1 MRRFSWWSAVVL
13 LFFASAVSWAF
24 GVASQFT
31 VAATP
36 GSILPG
42 GQAAVITPISGQLT
56 LGDFATASPVED
68 SHGLALYQGQEIY
81 KVQLG
86 NAALSNH
93 LRLQF
98 LWENP
103 AYSRGILHHGWVEV
117 GLYYPNTTGPFV
129 TNGGTPVALDFSTL
143 TFLNSRQADTILQP
157 NLPDVSTFYVIVR
170 VVNSKFVAPPN
181 QAVTNATLQFYCQ
194 VLHA

>member
-1 MRRFSWWSAVVL
+1 MTDAEVLVVECGRPPVFCVRGEL
-13 LFFASAVSWAF
+13 
-24 GVASQFT
+24 GVRGGVT
-31 VAATP
+31 IH
-36 GSILPG
+36 GRLP
-42 GQAAVITPISGQLT
+42 A
-56 LGDFATASPVED
+56 ED

-93 LRLQF
+93 LQLQF

-143 TFLNSRQADTILQP
+143 TFPNSRQADTILQP

-181 QAVTNATLQFYCQ
+181 QPVTNAVLQFYCQ